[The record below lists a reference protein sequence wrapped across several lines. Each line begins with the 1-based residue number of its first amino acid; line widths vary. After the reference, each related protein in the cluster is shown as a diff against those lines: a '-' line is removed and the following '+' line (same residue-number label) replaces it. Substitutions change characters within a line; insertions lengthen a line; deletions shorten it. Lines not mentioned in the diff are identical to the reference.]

1 MDVDGTSPNRQ
12 NANIAN
18 LSECGLDTEAE
29 VVEAPCNTP
38 VETRLR
44 EIGLVPGV
52 RVRVI
57 RSGSRIVLRVG
68 EGRVAMRRKDAAA
81 IRVRALNRTD
91 SSSRNPLPAAT

>member
-1 MDVDGTSPNRQ
+1 MDVDGTSPNGQ
-12 NANIAN
+12 NAKIAN
-18 LSECGLDTEAE
+18 LSECGLEIEAE
-29 VVEAPCNTP
+29 VVEAPCNTS

-57 RSGSRIVLRVG
+57 RSGSRIVLQIG

-81 IRVRALNRTD
+81 IRVRTLNRTD

>member
-1 MDVDGTSPNRQ
+1 MNVNTPNGQ
-12 NANIAN
+12 NAPITS
-18 LSECGLDTEAE
+18 LSECGLDVDAE
-29 VVEAPCNTP
+29 VVEAPCNTS

-68 EGRVAMRRKDAAA
+68 EGRVAMRREDAAA
-81 IRVRALNRTD
+81 IRVRALNRAF
-91 SSSRNPLPAAT
+91 SPGSHLPAAT